1 MTVNIFNFF
10 LSFLWFSTETNAT
23 FVSLGRKCQIFN
35 TNNFMNTK
43 TFNRGG
49 QNYAS
54 PALEVLELDVEN
66 CICQDSGKFSINDW
80 EEDGDGLDF

>member
-1 MTVNIFNFF
+1 
-10 LSFLWFSTETNAT
+10 
-23 FVSLGRKCQIFN
+23 
-35 TNNFMNTK
+35 MNTK

-66 CICQDSGKFSINDW
+66 CICQDSGMDPKDW
-80 EEDGDGLDF
+80 GDGLDNWFKE

>member
-1 MTVNIFNFF
+1 
-10 LSFLWFSTETNAT
+10 
-23 FVSLGRKCQIFN
+23 
-35 TNNFMNTK
+35 MNTK

-80 EEDGDGLDF
+80 EEDGDGLYF

>member
-1 MTVNIFNFF
+1 MSN
-10 LSFLWFSTETNAT
+10 
-23 FVSLGRKCQIFN
+23 FN

-66 CICQDSGKFSINDW
+66 CICQDSGKFGIKDW
-80 EEDGDGLDF
+80 EPDGDGLDF